1 MGLLKWILKKFK
13 CESKCMYNI
22 DEEQFDNNVLG
33 HTLNQYQLKMKDL
46 KRILKILNK
55 RERVSFEIPSISSV
69 LV

>member
-1 MGLLKWILKKFK
+1 
-13 CESKCMYNI
+13 MYNI
-22 DEEQFDNNVLG
+22 EDELFDKNVLG

-55 RERVSFEIPSISSV
+55 RERVSFELPSISSV